1 MSASEKI
8 RFRAVARGPADVR
21 DGGGRGGDCGEALS
35 SLILSF
41 FSWAWALEWE
51 WESGWDGVWCACA
64 CDIGVVGAGVGDAI
78 YAEVVTRMATRKPFV
93 TRYGAGIV
101 GGEVS
106 HSVRYLARSC

>member
-35 SLILSF
+35 LLLLLF
-41 FSWAWALEWE
+41 FSWAWEWDRE
-51 WESGWDGVWCACA
+51 WESGWDGVWCACACA

-78 YAEVVTRMATRKPFV
+78 
-93 TRYGAGIV
+93 
-101 GGEVS
+101 
-106 HSVRYLARSC
+106 